1 MKVKYKPVSG
11 VLLLA
16 GISLIG
22 CAFWLTMRPVEI
34 VAVHHRTSGF
44 IDILVKAFHLTDK
57 GKIKW
62 WLENKKMLRE
72 KYQVPAPDKDG
83 YFSLT
88 FWSFGEGYK
97 ETDGYDRLC
106 FDDKKPPLNCIEKDA
121 LFTVDKSPNLGTV
134 FTVYEGSNYRLDDNG
149 NIVEIKRK

>member
-1 MKVKYKPVSG
+1 MKVKYKRVSFA
-11 VLLLA
+11 LLLVGVA
-16 GISLIG
+16 LVIYVV
-22 CAFWLTMRPVEI
+22 WLTTRPVAI
-34 VAVHHRTSGF
+34 VSVHHRSSGF
-44 IDILVKAFHLTDK
+44 SDVLVKSFPLTDK
-57 GKIKW
+57 GKINW
-62 WLENKKMLRE
+62 WLENKDTLRGN
-72 KYQVPAPDKDG
+72 YHVPAPDKDG
-83 YFSLT
+83 FFSVT

-149 NIVEIKRK
+149 NIVEIKRN